1 MGRNGEPHHAAGV
14 AWLERRLDFDAFG
27 MRELVGE
34 SSATSSRSDKGAAR
48 RSSPRARAALLAHA
62 GGLQALFKLYES
74 DGDVEMRDVDKMN
87 LEQFRRFMV
96 DAKAIEFGPQTITAA
111 DVDSCFNEALKR
123 KGGEKEQKGV
133 AKTLDAVA
141 FLVAVFRVAATKY
154 DLAVIK
160 APDVGF
166 AELHRRLDHFVEA
179 HVREFLCGAFE
190 GMHEDLARAFADEDA
205 RAEMQKAQRLI
216 AQTTKMCM
224 PRRPPGAE
232 WSVYVHD
239 LTKNA
244 TEWGVL
250 GDDADDASSPDAS
263 KTLSR
268 HATRARSPC
277 EEVHGEHSGGGR
289 RRARERRR
297 RARGGVRPGRA
308 GARGLCAYAQA
319 VIDVTQNV
327 GDFKLFKPEEC
338 PARLTA
344 AQFEKLLLALAWL
357 QHGKR
362 VARAKRAEEAAE
374 AARAEAEARRRREL
388 AAGEGDES
396 DASSSDSEKGTA
408 KARRRAARGAEAPE
422 TAKPAH
428 SEYATPSFA
437 EHLRAFLVDVFHKTG
452 VLAELS
458 EDEPEEPDSD
468 GDPEDWSDE
477 ERSETGVSATRAC
490 FRVRYFK
497 GTVPLGSKIYP
508 YHHVKP
514 RNTVQGAPA
523 FSNPVPRARPSLA
536 RPPASAARRV
546 AGGRRAPRKTV
557 SACATM
563 SAWLTPRTSASEAR
577 PSSHTAL
584 CTNVALSRNW
594 KCPAPASSTPQLSP
608 LAARESQSSW
618 PPPAR
623 SRRRARRP
631 PPAAAAYSERRR
643 ARASPRAR
651 TGSPRPAARRRCCPP
666 GPGGTPRA
674 RASSSASSVEI
685 LPPREWPIEVPPP
698 RRVRRRRCPRAAP
711 EARPTAPSR

>member
-1 MGRNGEPHHAAGV
+1 
-14 AWLERRLDFDAFG
+14 
-27 MRELVGE
+27 MRCSEEL
-34 SSATSSRSDKGAAR
+34 A
-48 RSSPRARAALLAHA
+48 ARAALLAHA

-141 FLVAVFRVAATKY
+141 FLVAVFRVAAKKY

-268 HATRARSPC
+268 HASFLKAESDARKST
-277 EEVHGEHSGGGR
+277 ESTAVEGEGALASGDAALAEAFDPDAP
-289 RRARERRR
+289 AR
-297 RARGGVRPGRA
+297 VD
-308 GARGLCAYAQA
+308 LHAYAQA

-362 VARAKRAEEAAE
+362 VARAKRA
-374 AARAEAEARRRREL
+374 RRRRRRR
-388 AAGEGDES
+388 APRRRRGGG
-396 DASSSDSEKGTA
+396 ASSPPARGTSPTRPRAIPKRGTA
-408 KARRRAARGAEAPE
+408 KARR
-422 TAKPAH
+422 
-428 SEYATPSFA
+428 TP
-437 EHLRAFLVDVFHKTG
+437 T
-452 VLAELS
+452 
-458 EDEPEEPDSD
+458 P
-468 GDPEDWSDE
+468 
-477 ERSETGVSATRAC
+477 TR
-490 FRVRYFK
+490 R
-497 GTVPLGSKIYP
+497 
-508 YHHVKP
+508 
-514 RNTVQGAPA
+514 
-523 FSNPVPRARPSLA
+523 
-536 RPPASAARRV
+536 
-546 AGGRRAPRKTV
+546 
-557 SACATM
+557 
-563 SAWLTPRTSASEAR
+563 
-577 PSSHTAL
+577 
-584 CTNVALSRNW
+584 
-594 KCPAPASSTPQLSP
+594 
-608 LAARESQSSW
+608 
-618 PPPAR
+618 
-623 SRRRARRP
+623 
-631 PPAAAAYSERRR
+631 
-643 ARASPRAR
+643 
-651 TGSPRPAARRRCCPP
+651 AARRRPRRQNPP
-666 GPGGTPRA
+666 TPSTPRLLSRNTCA
-674 RASSSASSVEI
+674 RSSWTSFTRRASSRSSRRTNRGSPTRTAI
-685 LPPREWPIEVPPP
+685 PRTGPT
-698 RRVRRRRCPRAAP
+698 RSGARRRRERD
-711 EARPTAPSR
+711 ARVLSCQIF

>member
-1 MGRNGEPHHAAGV
+1 MKLRVSLRPTEALGQEKGEVATACVDCGNGEQILRWLAFAACDRVAHLANLPAGTFVPQAVMSREGIVEDVDAMIRARYADGDGVVVRFSRGPEAFTARWEGRPTTPPASETPASRVVTEDERAAYEIFNKSAATDTPEEPHHAAGV

-27 MRELVGE
+27 MRELVGD
-34 SSATSSRSDKGAAR
+34 SATSSRSDKLRCSEELAA
-48 RSSPRARAALLAHA
+48 ARAALLAHA

-141 FLVAVFRVAATKY
+141 FLVAVFRVAAKKY

-179 HVREFLCGAFE
+179 HVHEFLCGAFE
-190 GMHEDLARAFADEDA
+190 EMHENLARAFADEDA

-250 GDDADDASSPDAS
+250 GDDADATSPDAS
-263 KTLSR
+263 KTL
-268 HATRARSPC
+268 
-277 EEVHGEHSGGGR
+277 
-289 RRARERRR
+289 
-297 RARGGVRPGRA
+297 GRA
-308 GARGLCAYAQA
+308 TSKSGSVKAEDAARTSAESTSVEGEGALASGDAALAEAFDPDAPVRVDLHAYAQA
-319 VIDVTQNV
+319 VIDTKQNV
-327 GDFKLFKPEEC
+327 GDFKLFKPEEA

-357 QHGKR
+357 QYGKR

-396 DASSSDSEKGTA
+396 DASSSDSEKGDGEGA
-408 KARRRAARGAEAPE
+408 ADADAARGAEAPE

-437 EHLRAFLVDVFHKTG
+437 EHLRAFLMDVFHKTG

-477 ERSETGVSATRAC
+477 ERSET
-490 FRVRYFK
+490 
-497 GTVPLGSKIYP
+497 
-508 YHHVKP
+508 
-514 RNTVQGAPA
+514 
-523 FSNPVPRARPSLA
+523 
-536 RPPASAARRV
+536 
-546 AGGRRAPRKTV
+546 
-557 SACATM
+557 
-563 SAWLTPRTSASEAR
+563 EA
-577 PSSHTAL
+577 
-584 CTNVALSRNW
+584 
-594 KCPAPASSTPQLSP
+594 
-608 LAARESQSSW
+608 
-618 PPPAR
+618 
-623 SRRRARRP
+623 
-631 PPAAAAYSERRR
+631 
-643 ARASPRAR
+643 
-651 TGSPRPAARRRCCPP
+651 
-666 GPGGTPRA
+666 
-674 RASSSASSVEI
+674 
-685 LPPREWPIEVPPP
+685 
-698 RRVRRRRCPRAAP
+698 
-711 EARPTAPSR
+711 

>member
-1 MGRNGEPHHAAGV
+1 MKLRVSLRPTEALGQTKGEVATACVDCGNGEQILRWLAFAACDRVAHLANLPAGTFVPQAVMTREGIVEDVDAMVRSRFADGDGVAVRFSRGPEAFTTRWEGRPTTPPVSETPPASSREVTGDEPANETLLRAAQTDAEACCRAASV
-14 AWLERRLDFDAFG
+14 AWLAERLDFDAFEIG
-27 MRELVGE
+27 ALLGDP
-34 SSATSSRSDKGAAR
+34 AASSRTDALAEELAA
-48 RSSPRARAALLAHA
+48 ARAALLAHA

-74 DGDVEMRDVDKMN
+74 DGGVEMRDVDKMN

-96 DAKAIEFGPQTITAA
+96 DAKAIEFGPQTVTAA
-111 DVDSCFNEALKR
+111 DVDACFNEALRK

-133 AKTLDAVA
+133 AKTLDAIA
-141 FLVAVFRVAATKY
+141 FLIAVFRVAAKKY

-190 GMHEDLARAFADEDA
+190 GMHENLARAFADEDA

-239 LTKNA
+239 LTRNA

-250 GDDADDASSPDAS
+250 GDDADASSPDAS

-268 HATRARSPC
+268 PASTFVSLKAEDVSRKSAESTAVEGEGALASGDAALAEAFDPDATAR
-277 EEVHGEHSGGGR
+277 VDLH
-289 RRARERRR
+289 
-297 RARGGVRPGRA
+297 
-308 GARGLCAYAQA
+308 AYAQA

-396 DASSSDSEKGTA
+396 DASSSDSEKGDGEGA
-408 KARRRAARGAEAPE
+408 ADADADAARGAEAPE

-458 EDEPEEPDSD
+458 EDDEPEEPDSD

-477 ERSETGVSATRAC
+477 EESET
-490 FRVRYFK
+490 
-497 GTVPLGSKIYP
+497 
-508 YHHVKP
+508 
-514 RNTVQGAPA
+514 
-523 FSNPVPRARPSLA
+523 
-536 RPPASAARRV
+536 
-546 AGGRRAPRKTV
+546 
-557 SACATM
+557 
-563 SAWLTPRTSASEAR
+563 EA
-577 PSSHTAL
+577 
-584 CTNVALSRNW
+584 
-594 KCPAPASSTPQLSP
+594 
-608 LAARESQSSW
+608 
-618 PPPAR
+618 
-623 SRRRARRP
+623 
-631 PPAAAAYSERRR
+631 
-643 ARASPRAR
+643 
-651 TGSPRPAARRRCCPP
+651 
-666 GPGGTPRA
+666 
-674 RASSSASSVEI
+674 
-685 LPPREWPIEVPPP
+685 
-698 RRVRRRRCPRAAP
+698 
-711 EARPTAPSR
+711 

>member
-1 MGRNGEPHHAAGV
+1 MKLRVSLRPTEALGQEKGEVATACVDCGNGEQILRWLAFAACDRVAHLANLPAGTFVPQAVMSREGIVEDVDAMIRARYADGDGVVVRFSRGPEAFTARWEGRPTTPPASETPASRVVTEDERAAYEIFNKSAATDTPEEPHHAAGV

-27 MRELVGE
+27 MRELVGD
-34 SSATSSRSDKGAAR
+34 SATSSRSDKLRCSEELAA
-48 RSSPRARAALLAHA
+48 ARAALLAHA

-141 FLVAVFRVAATKY
+141 FLVAVFRVAAKKY

-250 GDDADDASSPDAS
+250 GDDADDASSPAP
-263 KTLSR
+263 LSR
-268 HATRARSPC
+268 HASFLKAESDARKST
-277 EEVHGEHSGGGR
+277 ESTAVEGEGALASGDAALAEAFDPDAP
-289 RRARERRR
+289 AR
-297 RARGGVRPGRA
+297 VD
-308 GARGLCAYAQA
+308 LHAYAQA

-396 DASSSDSEKGTA
+396 DASSSDSEKGDGEGA
-408 KARRRAARGAEAPE
+408 ADADADAARGAEAPE

-452 VLAELS
+452 VLVELS

-477 ERSETGVSATRAC
+477 ERSET
-490 FRVRYFK
+490 
-497 GTVPLGSKIYP
+497 
-508 YHHVKP
+508 
-514 RNTVQGAPA
+514 
-523 FSNPVPRARPSLA
+523 
-536 RPPASAARRV
+536 
-546 AGGRRAPRKTV
+546 
-557 SACATM
+557 
-563 SAWLTPRTSASEAR
+563 EA
-577 PSSHTAL
+577 
-584 CTNVALSRNW
+584 
-594 KCPAPASSTPQLSP
+594 
-608 LAARESQSSW
+608 
-618 PPPAR
+618 
-623 SRRRARRP
+623 
-631 PPAAAAYSERRR
+631 
-643 ARASPRAR
+643 
-651 TGSPRPAARRRCCPP
+651 
-666 GPGGTPRA
+666 
-674 RASSSASSVEI
+674 
-685 LPPREWPIEVPPP
+685 
-698 RRVRRRRCPRAAP
+698 
-711 EARPTAPSR
+711 

>member
-1 MGRNGEPHHAAGV
+1 MKLRVSLRPTEALGQEKGEVATACVDCGNGEQVLRWLAFAACDRVAHLANLPAGTFVPQAVMSREGIVEDVDAMIRARYADGDGVVVRFSRGPEAFTARWEGRPTTPPASETPASRVVTEDERAANDELSMELLKSAATDTPEEPHHAAGV

-27 MRELVGE
+27 MRELVGD
-34 SSATSSRSDKGAAR
+34 SATSSQSDKLRCSEELAV
-48 RSSPRARAALLAHA
+48 ARAALLAHA

-141 FLVAVFRVAATKY
+141 FLVAVFRVAAKKY

-190 GMHEDLARAFADEDA
+190 GMHENLARAFADEDA

-250 GDDADDASSPDAS
+250 GDDAEASSPDAS

-268 HATRARSPC
+268 PASTFVSLKAEDAARKSAESTAVEGEGALASGDAALAEAFDPDATAR
-277 EEVHGEHSGGGR
+277 VDLH
-289 RRARERRR
+289 
-297 RARGGVRPGRA
+297 
-308 GARGLCAYAQA
+308 AYAQA

-396 DASSSDSEKGTA
+396 DASSSDSEKGDGEGA
-408 KARRRAARGAEAPE
+408 ADADADAARGAEAPE
-422 TAKPAH
+422 TAKPAD

-458 EDEPEEPDSD
+458 EDDEPEEPDSD

-477 ERSETGVSATRAC
+477 EESET
-490 FRVRYFK
+490 
-497 GTVPLGSKIYP
+497 
-508 YHHVKP
+508 
-514 RNTVQGAPA
+514 
-523 FSNPVPRARPSLA
+523 
-536 RPPASAARRV
+536 
-546 AGGRRAPRKTV
+546 
-557 SACATM
+557 
-563 SAWLTPRTSASEAR
+563 EA
-577 PSSHTAL
+577 
-584 CTNVALSRNW
+584 
-594 KCPAPASSTPQLSP
+594 
-608 LAARESQSSW
+608 
-618 PPPAR
+618 
-623 SRRRARRP
+623 
-631 PPAAAAYSERRR
+631 
-643 ARASPRAR
+643 
-651 TGSPRPAARRRCCPP
+651 
-666 GPGGTPRA
+666 
-674 RASSSASSVEI
+674 
-685 LPPREWPIEVPPP
+685 
-698 RRVRRRRCPRAAP
+698 
-711 EARPTAPSR
+711 

>member
-1 MGRNGEPHHAAGV
+1 
-14 AWLERRLDFDAFG
+14 
-27 MRELVGE
+27 MRELVGD
-34 SSATSSRSDKGAAR
+34 SATSSQSDKLRCSEELAA
-48 RSSPRARAALLAHA
+48 ARAALLAHA

-141 FLVAVFRVAATKY
+141 FLVAVFRVAAKKY

-250 GDDADDASSPDAS
+250 GDDADDASSPAP
-263 KTLSR
+263 LSR
-268 HATRARSPC
+268 HASFLKAESDARKST
-277 EEVHGEHSGGGR
+277 ESTAVEGEGALASGDAALAEAFDPDAP
-289 RRARERRR
+289 AR
-297 RARGGVRPGRA
+297 VD
-308 GARGLCAYAQA
+308 LHAYAQA

-396 DASSSDSEKGTA
+396 DASSSDSEKGDGEGA
-408 KARRRAARGAEAPE
+408 ADADAARGAEAPE

-477 ERSETGVSATRAC
+477 ERSET
-490 FRVRYFK
+490 
-497 GTVPLGSKIYP
+497 
-508 YHHVKP
+508 
-514 RNTVQGAPA
+514 
-523 FSNPVPRARPSLA
+523 
-536 RPPASAARRV
+536 
-546 AGGRRAPRKTV
+546 
-557 SACATM
+557 
-563 SAWLTPRTSASEAR
+563 EA
-577 PSSHTAL
+577 
-584 CTNVALSRNW
+584 
-594 KCPAPASSTPQLSP
+594 
-608 LAARESQSSW
+608 
-618 PPPAR
+618 
-623 SRRRARRP
+623 
-631 PPAAAAYSERRR
+631 
-643 ARASPRAR
+643 
-651 TGSPRPAARRRCCPP
+651 
-666 GPGGTPRA
+666 
-674 RASSSASSVEI
+674 
-685 LPPREWPIEVPPP
+685 
-698 RRVRRRRCPRAAP
+698 
-711 EARPTAPSR
+711 

>member
-1 MGRNGEPHHAAGV
+1 MKLRVSLRPTEALGQEKGEVATACVDCGNGEQILRWLAFAACDRVAHLANLPAGTFVPQAVMSREGIVEDVDAMIRARYADGDGVVVRFSRGPEAFTARWEGRPTTPPASETPASRVVTEDERAAYEIFNKSAATDTPEEPHHAAGV

-27 MRELVGE
+27 MRELVGD
-34 SSATSSRSDKGAAR
+34 SATSSRSDKLRCSEELAA
-48 RSSPRARAALLAHA
+48 ARAALLAHA

-141 FLVAVFRVAATKY
+141 FLVAVFRVAAKKY

-179 HVREFLCGAFE
+179 HVHEFLCGAFE
-190 GMHEDLARAFADEDA
+190 EMHENLARAFADEDA

-250 GDDADDASSPDAS
+250 GDDADATSPDAS
-263 KTLSR
+263 KTL
-268 HATRARSPC
+268 
-277 EEVHGEHSGGGR
+277 
-289 RRARERRR
+289 
-297 RARGGVRPGRA
+297 GRA
-308 GARGLCAYAQA
+308 TSKSGSVKAEDAARTSAESTSVEGEGALASGDAALAEAFDPDAPVRVDLHAYAQA
-319 VIDVTQNV
+319 VIDTKQNV
-327 GDFKLFKPEEC
+327 GDFKLFKPEEA

-388 AAGEGDES
+388 AAEEDAPN
-396 DASSSDSEKGTA
+396 DASSSDSEKDDVPGGA
-408 KARRRAARGAEAPE
+408 ADEFVGDAARGAASPPSTT
-422 TAKPAH
+422 TASPAD
-428 SEYATPSFA
+428 SKYATPSFA
-437 EHLRAFLVDVFHKTG
+437 EHLREFLVDIFYKTG

-458 EDEPEEPDSD
+458 EDEHDSEPDSE
-468 GDPEDWSDE
+468 GDPDDWSDE
-477 ERSETGVSATRAC
+477 EEEETA
-490 FRVRYFK
+490 
-497 GTVPLGSKIYP
+497 
-508 YHHVKP
+508 
-514 RNTVQGAPA
+514 
-523 FSNPVPRARPSLA
+523 
-536 RPPASAARRV
+536 
-546 AGGRRAPRKTV
+546 
-557 SACATM
+557 
-563 SAWLTPRTSASEAR
+563 
-577 PSSHTAL
+577 
-584 CTNVALSRNW
+584 
-594 KCPAPASSTPQLSP
+594 
-608 LAARESQSSW
+608 
-618 PPPAR
+618 
-623 SRRRARRP
+623 
-631 PPAAAAYSERRR
+631 
-643 ARASPRAR
+643 
-651 TGSPRPAARRRCCPP
+651 
-666 GPGGTPRA
+666 
-674 RASSSASSVEI
+674 
-685 LPPREWPIEVPPP
+685 
-698 RRVRRRRCPRAAP
+698 
-711 EARPTAPSR
+711 

>member
-1 MGRNGEPHHAAGV
+1 MRLRVSLRPTEALGREKGEVATACVDCGHGEQILRWLAFAACDRVAHLANLPAGTFVPQAVMSREGIVEDVDAMIRARYADGDGLVVRFSRGPEAFTARWEGRPTTPPAAESLTASTGVTGLEPSPANEALSLSRTSAQTRETDDAEAPHDAAGV
-14 AWLERRLDFDAFG
+14 AWLEERLDFDALG
-27 MRELVGE
+27 LGALVGD
-34 SSATSSRSDKGAAR
+34 SAGSSRTGARAEELAA
-48 RSSPRARAALLAHA
+48 ARAALLAHA

-141 FLVAVFRVAATKY
+141 FLVAVFRVAAKKY

-190 GMHEDLARAFADEDA
+190 GMHENLARAFADEDA

-250 GDDADDASSPDAS
+250 GDDADASSPDAS

-268 HATRARSPC
+268 PASTFVSLKAEDVSRKSAESTAVEGEGALASGDAALAEAFDPDATAR
-277 EEVHGEHSGGGR
+277 VDLH
-289 RRARERRR
+289 
-297 RARGGVRPGRA
+297 
-308 GARGLCAYAQA
+308 AYAQA

-362 VARAKRAEEAAE
+362 VARARRAEEAAE

-396 DASSSDSEKGTA
+396 DASSSDSEKGDGEGA
-408 KARRRAARGAEAPE
+408 ADADADAARGAEAPE
-422 TAKPAH
+422 TAKPAD

-477 ERSETGVSATRAC
+477 ERSET
-490 FRVRYFK
+490 
-497 GTVPLGSKIYP
+497 
-508 YHHVKP
+508 
-514 RNTVQGAPA
+514 
-523 FSNPVPRARPSLA
+523 
-536 RPPASAARRV
+536 
-546 AGGRRAPRKTV
+546 
-557 SACATM
+557 
-563 SAWLTPRTSASEAR
+563 EA
-577 PSSHTAL
+577 
-584 CTNVALSRNW
+584 
-594 KCPAPASSTPQLSP
+594 
-608 LAARESQSSW
+608 
-618 PPPAR
+618 
-623 SRRRARRP
+623 
-631 PPAAAAYSERRR
+631 
-643 ARASPRAR
+643 
-651 TGSPRPAARRRCCPP
+651 
-666 GPGGTPRA
+666 
-674 RASSSASSVEI
+674 
-685 LPPREWPIEVPPP
+685 
-698 RRVRRRRCPRAAP
+698 
-711 EARPTAPSR
+711 